1 METLDLAIVGAG
13 PTGLAAAIEARR
25 HGLSVAVFDEQAAPG
40 GQIYRAVE
48 TGPFASNGHDAD
60 GDGPLGS
67 DYVSGA
73 RLVAA
78 FRASGAGY
86 FPGATVWSLAA
97 DGTLGVSRD
106 GAARLL
112 TPHRVLLAMGAIE
125 RPVCIPGWTLPGVMT
140 AGAAQILLKSSALA
154 PEPPVVIAGSG
165 PLLYLLAWQYR
176 QAGVAIDAVLE
187 TTPAVNRVAALPYLL
202 AALRDSGGSYL
213 RKGLR
218 YLARLRRDGVRIIGG
233 VAAIRAL
240 GDGRRLDR
248 VEYEDRRGR
257 RSVLPARVL
266 LLHEGVIPN
275 VQASLGLGLPH
286 VWDGAQL
293 CWRPETDG
301 WGGTVSP
308 VYFIAGDMAGIEG
321 AAAAVPSGRLAA
333 LAVAYT
339 LGYIDNR
346 TLDGAATKALFAAR
360 RRETAI
366 RPFLDRL
373 YRPRRS
379 MRVPAD
385 DATIVCRCEEVT
397 AGAVRE
403 AVRLGALGPNQL
415 KTYTRCGMGPC
426 QGRLCGPVVSELIA
440 AERGVSVAK
449 VGHYRPRPP
458 LKPVTLGEIAALE
471 AGDPETGL

>member
-13 PTGLAAAIEARR
+13 PAGLAAAIEAVR
-25 HGLSVAVFDEQAAPG
+25 HGLSVAVFDEQATPG
-40 GQIYRAVE
+40 GQVYRAVE
-48 TGPFASNGHDAD
+48 SGPFAGLGRGGD
-60 GDGPLGS
+60 GGGPLGA
-67 DYVSGA
+67 DYASGA
-73 RLVAA
+73 RLAAA
-78 FRASGAGY
+78 FRASGAAY
-86 FPGATVWSLAA
+86 FPGSTVWSLAA
-97 DGTLGVSRD
+97 DGSLGVSRD
-106 GAARLL
+106 GSARLL
-112 TPHRVLLAMGAIE
+112 SPRRVLLAMGAIE

-140 AGAAQILLKSSALA
+140 AGAAQILLKSSGLA
-154 PEPPVVIAGSG
+154 PEPPVVLAGSG

-187 TTPAVNRVAALPYLL
+187 TTPAVNYAAALPYLA
-202 AALRDSGGSYL
+202 AALRGGGGSYVK
-213 RKGLR
+213 KGLS
-218 YLARLRRDGVRIIGG
+218 YIARLRRDGVRIVHG

-240 GDGRRLDR
+240 GDGRLDR

-257 RSVLPARVL
+257 TAVLPARVL

-275 VQASLGLGLPH
+275 VQASLALGLPH
-286 VWDGAQL
+286 AWDGAQL

-301 WGGTVSP
+301 WGGTANP
-308 VYFIAGDMAGIEG
+308 VYFIAGDMAGIAG

-333 LAVAYT
+333 LAAASA
-339 LGYIDNR
+339 LGWIDYPTR
-346 TLDGAATKALFAAR
+346 DQEAKALFAAR
-360 RRETAI
+360 LHETAV

-385 DATIVCRCEEVT
+385 DATIVCRCEETT

-415 KTYTRCGMGPC
+415 KAYTRCGMGAC

-471 AGDPETGL
+471 SVDAETVL